1 MTNPSRPS
9 TSCQIQRPSLTDGNE
24 HLNHN
29 NGKQFLSRSLT
40 FDTEQRQQKQQQQ
53 QRVTRPSR
61 PSPTIN

>member
-24 HLNHN
+24 HLNNN